1 MTSPTIEYARLPQ
14 HVYAAL
20 EARMAGP
27 VVSQVTTDLQAG
39 YMLGVQA
46 VLKELRNGFVVPTPA
61 HS

>member
-14 HVYAAL
+14 HVYESL
-20 EARMAGP
+20 EAKMAGP
-27 VVSQVTTDLQAG
+27 VVNQVTTDLQAG